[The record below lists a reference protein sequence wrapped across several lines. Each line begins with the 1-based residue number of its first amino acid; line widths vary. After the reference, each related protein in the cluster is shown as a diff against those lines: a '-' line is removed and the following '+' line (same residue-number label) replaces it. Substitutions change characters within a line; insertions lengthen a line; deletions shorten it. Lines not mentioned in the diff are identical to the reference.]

1 VDEIRRKKGS
11 LSLTSL
17 WTDPKN
23 LEEVTRV
30 VDLAIREDTARGD
43 LTSQTLFTGDSVSG
57 AVVVSREKGVV
68 AGIPVFLLVYDRLSG
83 SVDCEALVKDGEAV
97 YSGQELISLKG
108 PTTSLLMGERTALN
122 FLQRLSG
129 IATLTRRFVA
139 RTSGYGITIL
149 DTRKTTPGLRLF
161 EKYAVRV
168 GGGVNHRFDLS
179 EMVLIKDN
187 HIAAAGGI
195 SPALERVMKK
205 GSGEKQVEVEV
216 KNLAELELVLK
227 YRVNRIMLDNFTP
240 EEVIQAVEIVTHSGT
255 VGERPE
261 IEISG
266 RIGEDNIDSYC
277 MKGVDFISIGGL
289 THSVRSLDIS
299 MELGEG

>member
-1 VDEIRRKKGS
+1 MDA
-11 LSLTSL
+11 
-17 WTDPKN
+17 KN
-23 LEEVTRV
+23 LEEVIRI
-30 VDLAIREDTARGD
+30 VDLAIREDTGRGD
-43 LTSQTLFTGDSVSG
+43 VTSQTLFRGDSVSD
-57 AVVVSREKGVV
+57 AVVLSREKGVV

-83 SVDCEALVKDGEAV
+83 SADCEACVKEGEV
-97 YSGQELISLKG
+97 VCGGQKLISLRG
-108 PTTSLLMGERTALN
+108 LTRTLLMGERTALN

-129 IATLTRRFVA
+129 IATLTRRFVE

-149 DTRKTTPGLRLF
+149 DTRKTTPGLRVF

-195 SPALERVMKK
+195 SSALERVVGK

-216 KNLAELELVLK
+216 KSLAELELVLR
-227 YRVNRIMLDNFTP
+227 YRVDRIMLDNFTQ
-240 EEVIQAVEIVTHSGT
+240 EDVIRAVEIVTHSGK
-255 VGERPE
+255 GEARPE
-261 IEISG
+261 IEVSG

-277 MKGVDFISIGGL
+277 LKGVDFISVGGL

-299 MELGEG
+299 MVLEEG